1 MLYLQ
6 KLNYMSKT
14 LKFRINKPNLVVT
27 NTDNGEIISGVSEQ
41 VCSSIDE
48 FIMFFLASLPKI
60 ETLDGNTLKVL
71 MWCWKLSTFNP
82 NIPEANIITNDK
94 AFKNKVREGGSKLT
108 DTVINKAVHELYKAE
123 FLKKRCKGSYFLNPE
138 YFFKGTLVNRAK
150 VIHSIKYNGDDLYGK
165 GFNY

>member
-6 KLNYMSKT
+6 KINYMSKT
-14 LKFRINKPNLVVT
+14 LKIRINKPNLAVT
-27 NTDNGEIISGVSEQ
+27 DTDSGEIISGVSEQ
-41 VCSSIDE
+41 ICSSIDE

-94 AFKNKVREGGSKLT
+94 AFKSKVREGGSKLT
-108 DTVINKAVHELYKAE
+108 DTVINKAVHELAKAN
-123 FLKKRCKGSYFLNPE
+123 FLIKRCKGSYFLNHD

-150 VIHSIKYNGDDLYGK
+150 LQHNIKYNGDLDGK
-165 GFNY
+165 GFTY